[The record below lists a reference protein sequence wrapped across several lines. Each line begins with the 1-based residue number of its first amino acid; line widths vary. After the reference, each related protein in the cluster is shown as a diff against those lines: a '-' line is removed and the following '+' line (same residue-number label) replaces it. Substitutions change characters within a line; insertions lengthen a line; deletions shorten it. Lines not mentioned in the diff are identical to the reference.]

1 MASAL
6 NTRSSH
12 LSSRRPVDSAPRAP
26 VTGLRA
32 KPWWRPLKR
41 GLTFGFFALVI
52 WLLIENARAIE
63 WGDVWKSI
71 GELPLGIVFIAAL
84 FAGASHLLYS
94 CFDLLGRHYTGHW
107 LKARRVMLVT
117 FISYAF
123 NLNMGSLVGG
133 VAFRY
138 RLYSQLGLTNGV
150 ITRVL
155 TLSMLTNWF
164 GYFVLAGLALTFHPL
179 ELPPQWKLGNEG
191 LQWLG
196 MALLALASAYMGL
209 CAFSRRR
216 TFNVRGHEITLP
228 RLRMALL
235 QLLMSCVNWSIIGGA
250 VWVLL
255 QGKVD
260 YVTVLSVL
268 LVAAVAGVITHVPA
282 GLGVLE
288 AVFIALLS
296 HQVPQTEL
304 LAALLAYRA
313 LYYIAPLAIATV
325 LYIVLETRIRQKKAL
340 KAQKARPGRPTKDP
354 TRARLRHSHGG

>member
-1 MASAL
+1 MATAL
-6 NTRSSH
+6 QTRSSH
-12 LSSRRPVDSAPRAP
+12 LSTPRRAGPAPKP
-26 VTGLRA
+26 QPTGLAA

-41 GLTFGFFALVI
+41 GLTVAFFALVA
-52 WLLIENARAIE
+52 WLLVENARAIE
-63 WGDVWKSI
+63 WGDVWTSL
-71 GELPLGIVFIAAL
+71 GDLPNGVVFVAAL
-84 FAGASHLLYS
+84 LAAASHLLYS

-107 LKARRVMLVT
+107 LKLKRVMQVT

-138 RLYSQLGLTNGV
+138 RLYSQLGLANGV

-164 GYFVLAGLALTFHPL
+164 GYFVLAGLALTFYPI

-191 LQWLG
+191 LRWLG
-196 MALLALASAYMGL
+196 LVLLALAGAYLGL

-216 TFNVRGHEITLP
+216 TFWLGGHEITLP

-235 QLLMSCVNWSIIGGA
+235 QLAMSCANWALIGAA

-255 QGKVD
+255 QDRVD

-296 HQVPQTEL
+296 HQVAESEL
-304 LAALLAYRA
+304 LAALVAYRA
-313 LYYIAPLAIATV
+313 LYYIVPLGAATA
-325 LYIVLETRIRQKKAL
+325 LYVALETKIRNR
-340 KAQKARPGRPTKDP
+340 KARTGRHTKDDP
-354 TRARLRHSHGG
+354 TRVRLRASRQG

>member
-1 MASAL
+1 MATAL
-6 NTRSSH
+6 HTRSSH
-12 LSSRRPVDSAPRAP
+12 LSTPRRADPAPRP
-26 VTGLRA
+26 KPTGLGA

-41 GLTFGFFALVI
+41 GVTIAFFALVA
-52 WLLIENARAIE
+52 WLLVENARAIE
-63 WGDVWKSI
+63 WGDVWTSL
-71 GELPLGIVFIAAL
+71 GELPNGVVFVAAL
-84 FAGASHLLYS
+84 LAAASHLLYS

-107 LKARRVMLVT
+107 LKRKRVMQVT

-164 GYFVLAGLALTFHPL
+164 GYFVLAGLALTFYPI
-179 ELPPQWKLGNEG
+179 ELPPQWRLDNEG
-191 LQWLG
+191 LRWVGLVLLG
-196 MALLALASAYMGL
+196 LAGAYLGL
-209 CAFSRRR
+209 CALSRRR
-216 TFNVRGHEITLP
+216 TFWLRGHEVTLP

-235 QLLMSCVNWSIIGGA
+235 QLAMSCANWAIIGAA

-255 QGKVD
+255 QDRVD

-296 HQVPQTEL
+296 YEVPQAEL

-313 LYYIAPLAIATV
+313 LYYIAPLAVATV
-325 LYIVLETRIRQKKAL
+325 LYVTLEAKIRNR
-340 KAQKARPGRPTKDP
+340 KARTGRLARDP
-354 TRARLRHSHGG
+354 ARARLRGAPPG